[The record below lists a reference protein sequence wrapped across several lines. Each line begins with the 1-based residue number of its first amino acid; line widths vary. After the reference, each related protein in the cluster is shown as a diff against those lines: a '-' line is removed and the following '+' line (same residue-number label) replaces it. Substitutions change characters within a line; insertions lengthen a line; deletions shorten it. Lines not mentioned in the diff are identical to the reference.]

1 MLSYTSILICMQI
14 IDLLKWSCYIFWEN
28 AAVFLAPTIKR
39 EQSIGVV
46 WKCKC
51 VTKLGDKEKKQRLS
65 VTRTG
70 CFVTQDGNC
79 RWWNLNFFQGQGVSN
94 NWWHPF
100 VPFSCFNAMLFY
112 IIRCLRCD
120 ISTNVFFLQVWS
132 RLMLVLSLFLIATV
146 LLHFTNGQI
155 KNLKQ
160 TRNSFYCQKHL
171 LVPFYFHQ
179 PL

>member
-1 MLSYTSILICMQI
+1 MGSGRFFNGYTKFLDMLSYSSILICMLI
-14 IDLLKWSCYIFWEN
+14 IDLLKRSCYIFREN

-46 WKCKC
+46 WKNAN
-51 VTKLGDKEKKQRLS
+51 VSQKLGDKEKKHRLS

-112 IIRCLRCD
+112 IIRCLR
-120 ISTNVFFLQVWS
+120 SNTSLQPAFLLQVWS
-132 RLMLVLSLFLIATV
+132 YLMSCC
-146 LLHFTNGQI
+146 HY
-155 KNLKQ
+155 
-160 TRNSFYCQKHL
+160 S
-171 LVPFYFHQ
+171 
-179 PL
+179 

>member
-1 MLSYTSILICMQI
+1 MKLLHFLGERGGISGPHDETRTKHWRSVKMQM
-14 IDLLKWSCYIFWEN
+14 C
-28 AAVFLAPTIKR
+28 
-39 EQSIGVV
+39 Q
-46 WKCKC
+46 
-51 VTKLGDKEKKQRLS
+51 KLGDKEKKHRLS

-120 ISTNVFFLQVWS
+120 ISTDVSFTSLIV
-132 RLMLVLSLFLIATV
+132 LDVVLSLFLIASV

-155 KNLKQ
+155 KNLKE
-160 TRNSFYCQKHL
+160 TRNSFYCQKQL
-171 LVPFYFHQ
+171 LVPFSFHQ